1 MSTEKE
7 KNRSTLLAFLFSVVL
22 ACSLLAVFV
31 FTGCKVTRRVTTES
45 SSYQKGDTSC
55 TITVKTVESYDASK
69 KFVN

>member
-22 ACSLLAVFV
+22 TCSLLAVFV
-31 FTGCKVTRRVTTES
+31 FTGCNVTRRVTTES
-45 SSYQKGDTSC
+45 SYYQKGDTSC

-69 KFVN
+69 KVVN